1 MNLATLRQVWALAAR
16 EFAAFFRVPLGW
28 IVIALF
34 VCLSSVFFTRAAI
47 VPGEPATMRDFF
59 NIWWGLLIVICPA
72 ISMRLFSEE
81 QRTGT
86 IEMVLTAPVSEAAL
100 VAGKY
105 LAGMMFLGA
114 MLLPSLVYAG
124 VLAVLARPDFGPV
137 VAGYLG
143 LVLLGSLYIAIGCL
157 ASSLTSSQTLA
168 FLATMF
174 TLLVLDIGPR
184 QFAGALPEGVGRL
197 VLSFMP
203 SVRMGD
209 FSRGLIGSGNAAYF
223 LLASFWFLALC
234 VVLMQSRRWR

>member
-1 MNLATLRQVWALAAR
+1 MNKVWAIASR
-16 EFAAFFRVPLGW
+16 EFASFFRLPLGW

-59 NIWWGLLIVICPA
+59 SIWWGLLIVVCPA

-86 IEMVLTAPVSEAAL
+86 VETVFTAPVSEAAF
-100 VAGKY
+100 VSGKF
-105 LAGMMFLGA
+105 LAGLLFLGA
-114 MLLPSLVYAG
+114 MLLPSLVYVALLAG
-124 VLAVLARPDFGPV
+124 LARPDFGPV

-143 LVLLGSLYIAIGCL
+143 LVLLGALYLSIGCL

-174 TLLVLDIGPR
+174 ALLLLDIAPRQLSAVLPAAAGKLVLAFTPS
-184 QFAGALPEGVGRL
+184 LRL
-197 VLSFMP
+197 
-203 SVRMGD
+203 GD
-209 FSRGLIGSGNAAYF
+209 FARGLIGSANVAF
-223 LLASFWFLALC
+223 FVLASFWFLALC

>member
-1 MNLATLRQVWALAAR
+1 MNKVWSIASR
-16 EFAAFFRVPLGW
+16 EFTSFFRLPLGW

-59 NIWWGLLIVICPA
+59 SIWWGLLIVVCPA

-86 IEMVLTAPVSEAAL
+86 LEAVLTAPISEAAFIS
-100 VAGKY
+100 GKF
-105 LAGMMFLGA
+105 LAGLLFLGA
-114 MLLPSLVYAG
+114 MLLPSLVYVALLAG
-124 VLAVLARPDFGPV
+124 LARPDFGPI

-143 LVLLGSLYIAIGCL
+143 LILLGALYLSIGCL

-174 TLLVLDIGPR
+174 ALLLLDIAPR
-184 QFAGALPEGVGRL
+184 QLAGVLPAAAGRL
-197 VLSFMP
+197 VLAVTP
-203 SVRMGD
+203 SLRLGD
-209 FSRGLIGSGNAAYF
+209 FARGLIGSANIAFF
-223 LLASFWFLALC
+223 LLASFWFLTLC

>member
-1 MNLATLRQVWALAAR
+1 MNKVWAIASR
-16 EFAAFFRVPLGW
+16 EFASFFRLPLGW

-59 NIWWGLLIVICPA
+59 SIWWGLLIVVCPA

-86 IEMVLTAPVSEAAL
+86 VETVFTAPVSEAAF
-100 VAGKY
+100 VSGKF
-105 LAGMMFLGA
+105 LAGLLFLGA
-114 MLLPSLVYAG
+114 MLLPSLVYVALLAG
-124 VLAVLARPDFGPV
+124 LARPDFGPV

-143 LVLLGSLYIAIGCL
+143 LVLLGALYLSIGCL

-174 TLLVLDIGPR
+174 ALLLLDIAPRQLSAVLPAAAGKLVLAFTPS
-184 QFAGALPEGVGRL
+184 LRL
-197 VLSFMP
+197 
-203 SVRMGD
+203 GD
-209 FSRGLIGSGNAAYF
+209 FARGLIGSANIAF
-223 LLASFWFLALC
+223 FVLASFWFLALC